1 MDLFYLSDTTTAFNN
16 KWPQMNEIGM
26 KRLISEH
33 LVNDGLFFFVFLPP
47 RLKDRGHHSLSFGDT
62 AVETSALRTGI
73 ALCVY
78 SSVFFLFFSIF
89 IPTLT
94 PTSEGRG

>member
-33 LVNDGLFFFVFLPP
+33 LVNDGLFL
-47 RLKDRGHHSLSFGDT
+47 
-62 AVETSALRTGI
+62 
-73 ALCVY
+73 
-78 SSVFFLFFSIF
+78 VFFFAAS
-89 IPTLT
+89 TQ
-94 PTSEGRG
+94 R

>member
-16 KWPQMNEIGM
+16 KWPQMNEIGT

-33 LVNDGLFFFVFLPP
+33 LVNEGLFLVFFLPP

-78 SSVFFLFFSIF
+78 SSVFFFFFSIF

>member
-33 LVNDGLFFFVFLPP
+33 LVNDGLFL
-47 RLKDRGHHSLSFGDT
+47 
-62 AVETSALRTGI
+62 
-73 ALCVY
+73 
-78 SSVFFLFFSIF
+78 VFFFCRLDSKIEGTTASVLE
-89 IPTLT
+89 TLLLKHQH
-94 PTSEGRG
+94 